1 MKLLLNKPGLS
12 PPEDPQGEKSH
23 EVQQGRGHWAGQSPE
38 SLQSELQ
45 FLKFSVLLRSCLS
58 VLFQE

>member
-23 EVQQGRGHWAGQSPE
+23 EVQQGRGHWAG
-38 SLQSELQ
+38 
-45 FLKFSVLLRSCLS
+45 
-58 VLFQE
+58 